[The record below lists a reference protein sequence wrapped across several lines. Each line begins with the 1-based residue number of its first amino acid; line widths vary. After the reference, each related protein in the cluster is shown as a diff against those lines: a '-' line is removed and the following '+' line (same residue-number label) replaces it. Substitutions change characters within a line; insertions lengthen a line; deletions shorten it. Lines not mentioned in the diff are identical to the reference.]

1 MLLDDKLDSKESRWA
16 MNALKSSVEDDGD
29 LYMDEKIVF
38 LLLMEISIDRHSKIL
53 GKKGKKEEYSSA
65 TLKDRF
71 SLM

>member
-38 LLLMEISIDRHSKIL
+38 LLLMEISIDRHSKI
-53 GKKGKKEEYSSA
+53 
-65 TLKDRF
+65 
-71 SLM
+71 

>member
-1 MLLDDKLDSKESRWA
+1 M
-16 MNALKSSVEDDGD
+16 MNAWKSSVFDDGD

-38 LLLMEISIDRHSKIL
+38 LLLIDISIDGHSNIL
-53 GKKGKKEEYSSA
+53 GKKEEYSST

>member
-38 LLLMEISIDRHSKIL
+38 LLLMEISIDRHLKIL
-53 GKKGKKEEYSSA
+53 GKKEEYSSA

-71 SLM
+71 LLM

>member
-16 MNALKSSVEDDGD
+16 MSALKSSVEDDGD

-53 GKKGKKEEYSSA
+53 GKKEEYSSA

>member
-1 MLLDDKLDSKESRWA
+1 MLLDDMLDSKESRWA

-53 GKKGKKEEYSSA
+53 GKKEEYSST

>member
-53 GKKGKKEEYSSA
+53 GKKEEYSST

>member
-53 GKKGKKEEYSSA
+53 KKKEEYSSA